1 MFLVIDL
8 LKLLSNFAGFYNFN
22 FVSISIGLYK
32 ASALS
37 NASRWMVLMTGVI
50 RMTPTDC
57 KQYSYRALAVG
68 QSQPLLC
75 IALSHIQEYIAL
87 PYSHSSANACQPYS
101 FLFLYPFIGPHFFL
115 NISLFLGFL
124 NFLSFFFKA
133 LSQFMLNMLK

>member
-8 LKLLSNFAGFYNFN
+8 LKLLSNFARFYNFN
-22 FVSISIGLYK
+22 FVLISIGLYK

-57 KQYSYRALAVG
+57 KQYSYHALAVG

-75 IALSHIQEYIAL
+75 IALFHI
-87 PYSHSSANACQPYS
+87 
-101 FLFLYPFIGPHFFL
+101 
-115 NISLFLGFL
+115 
-124 NFLSFFFKA
+124 
-133 LSQFMLNMLK
+133 